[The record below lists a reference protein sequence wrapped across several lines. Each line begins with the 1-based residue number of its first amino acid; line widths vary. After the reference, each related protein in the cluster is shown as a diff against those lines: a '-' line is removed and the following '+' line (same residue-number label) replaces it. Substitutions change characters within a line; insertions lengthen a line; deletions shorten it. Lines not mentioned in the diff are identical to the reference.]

1 MNFNPTPTL
10 GPKIK
15 SKYLSSLKVKAKAIT
30 FLEENIRKNLHDLE
44 AGKDVLGHK
53 KH

>member
-1 MNFNPTPTL
+1 MNFNPTLTL

-15 SKYLSSLKVKAKAIT
+15 SKYLSGLKVKAKTIK

-44 AGKDVLGHK
+44 AGRDVFRHK